1 MFIITNVMHQNYCE
15 KSDWSTEVNQ
25 NKTACEPD
33 IINAIFAVFCL
44 INRRCLLLTD
54 LFDDK
59 NRN

>member
-1 MFIITNVMHQNYCE
+1 MHSNYCE

-33 IINAIFAVFCL
+33 IINAIFAVFRL

-59 NRN
+59 NRD

>member
-1 MFIITNVMHQNYCE
+1 MHSNYCE

-33 IINAIFAVFCL
+33 IINAIIAVFRL

-59 NRN
+59 NRD